1 MTIKEELIYS
11 LKSSDVYNLIN
22 IENFDAQENINLIV
36 GRYKYDYFVLT
47 GIGLG
52 GSASQ
57 YNNLSE
63 FKYVEAEEFV
73 DRVSEIIEIE
83 LGVNLESCHVS
94 LYLYELLLVGELK
107 PVLSDL
113 DVDVKYP
120 YLIDGGCGQINHSAA
135 TSFYVVKELED
146 IGLSQIDLNLIS
158 LAITTQIDPVLD
170 ADKIK
175 NMIREDS
182 VQHIDKMLKDSG
194 GFAKILEKAEEKAR
208 KLEITCLEYQG
219 ERFDIVPSEVFDEVG
234 HYQLGLEIP
243 SVEAFGNKFIQ
254 IGSFYKGQPT

>member
-11 LKSSDVYNLIN
+11 LKSSDVYNLVN

-57 YNNLSE
+57 YNHLSE

-73 DRVSEIIEIE
+73 ERISEIIEIE
-83 LGVNLESCHVS
+83 LGVDLESCHVS

-107 PVLSDL
+107 PVLNDP

-120 YLIDGGCGQINHSAA
+120 YLIDGGCVQINHSAA
-135 TSFYVVKELED
+135 ISFYITQKLKS
-146 IGLSQIDLNLIS
+146 IGLPQIDIEQIA
-158 LAITTQIDPVLD
+158 LAIQYQIDPVTD
-170 ADKIK
+170 PDKIK
-175 NMIREDS
+175 KMISENSAQRLDEMS
-182 VQHIDKMLKDSG
+182 KDSG
-194 GFAKILEKAEEKAR
+194 GFAKILEEAEEKAR

-219 ERFDIVPSEVFDEVG
+219 ERFDIVPSNVFDEVG
-234 HYQLGLEIP
+234 HYQQGLEIY
-243 SVEAFGNKFIQ
+243 SMDVFGNRFIQ
-254 IGSFYKGQPT
+254 IGSFFKGQPT

>member
-11 LKSSDVYNLIN
+11 LKSSDVYNLVN

-57 YNNLSE
+57 YNHLSE

-73 DRVSEIIEIE
+73 ERISEIIEIE

-107 PVLSDL
+107 PVLNDP

-120 YLIDGGCGQINHSAA
+120 YLIDGAYGIINKYAA
-135 TSFYVVKELED
+135 VSYYVERELEGK
-146 IGLSQIDLNLIS
+146 GLTQAEMDKITFAISVQFDPFLEADEIEMMLGDSIDLDEI
-158 LAITTQIDPVLD
+158 
-170 ADKIK
+170 
-175 NMIREDS
+175 
-182 VQHIDKMLKDSG
+182 LKDLG
-194 GFAKILEKAEEKAR
+194 GFTKIVEEAEEKAQN
-208 KLEITCLEYQG
+208 LTITGLEYQG
-219 ERFDIVPSEVFDEVG
+219 ERYDLVPSNVFDEVG
-234 HYQLGLEIP
+234 HHQQGLEIY
-243 SVEAFGNKFIQ
+243 SVNVFGNKFIQ
-254 IGSFYKGQPT
+254 VGSFYEGQPT